1 MTDENIPVKYSS
13 FWPQFI
19 LMIGL
24 FIWCSYQ
31 LYAINSQRLA
41 INQQYKALEPAVVPS
56 QEAQAK
62 LRAIVQ
68 DLIQTSSK
76 DANAAQILKESIQAG
91 ILHVNKTSGTNTT
104 VAPEAP
110 TTPSK

>member
-1 MTDENIPVKYSS
+1 MSDENNNVRYSS

-19 LMIGL
+19 LMIGFL
-24 FIWCSYQ
+24 IWSSYQ

-41 INQQYKALEPAVVPS
+41 INQQYKALEPAIVPS
-56 QEAQAK
+56 QNAEAK

-76 DANAAQILKESIQAG
+76 DTYAAQILKESIQAG
-91 ILHVNKTSGTNTT
+91 ILHVNKNASNATA
-104 VAPEAP
+104 APATPAAP
-110 TTPSK
+110 AK

>member
-1 MTDENIPVKYSS
+1 MSDDNGNCRYSS

-19 LMIGL
+19 LMAGFL
-24 FIWCSYQ
+24 IWSSYQ

-41 INQQYKALEPAVVPS
+41 INREYEALVPGIVPS
-56 QEAQAK
+56 QKAEAK

-68 DLIQTSSK
+68 DLIQTSAK

-91 ILHVNKTSGTNTT
+91 ILRVNKND
-104 VAPEAP
+104 ANA
-110 TTPSK
+110 TTPPAAPAPAK

>member
-1 MTDENIPVKYSS
+1 MGGFT
-13 FWPQFI
+13 
-19 LMIGL
+19 
-24 FIWCSYQ
+24 IWSAYQ

-41 INQQYKALEPAVVPS
+41 LNAQYAALEPAIVPS
-56 QEAQAK
+56 QNAQAK

-91 ILHVNKTSGTNTT
+91 ILHVNKSSGTNTT
-104 VAPEAP
+104 TAPETSA
-110 TTPSK
+110 K